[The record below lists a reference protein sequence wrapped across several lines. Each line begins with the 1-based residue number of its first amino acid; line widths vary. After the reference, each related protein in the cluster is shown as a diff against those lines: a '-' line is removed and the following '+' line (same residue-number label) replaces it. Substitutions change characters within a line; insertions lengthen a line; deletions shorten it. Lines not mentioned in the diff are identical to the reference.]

1 MGGDGC
7 VYRRCGCADPVTG
20 RQRGGQCPRLAAGG
34 RQGSWYVQMELP
46 AGLDGR
52 RRRIRRGGFP
62 SRRAAVAVLARL
74 QAPRP
79 GDAGGRVLT
88 VGDWLAH
95 WLISR
100 TSPAASTIRGY
111 AAHVRL
117 YLAPYLGQVPLAE
130 LSAGQVQAMFT
141 AITRQHQ
148 ALGTP
153 VSAATL
159 TRIRATLRAALNAA
173 IRRGLISE
181 NPASKAEL
189 PRASRPRAVVWTPYR
204 VDEWRRTEER
214 PPVAVWTAAQTAEFL
229 ASIQEHRLYAA
240 YHMIA
245 LRGLRGSGAAGL
257 RWCDVDLDGKVAVIS
272 QQLQQYDGRLAVC
285 PPKTPH
291 STRVIALDRTTVAAL
306 RAHRDRQLAEAATY
320 GPGWRASGYV
330 FTGLNGDPMAP
341 DRLTRMVK
349 TLTSQAGACNLRWVK
364 IF

>member
-20 RQRGGQCPRLAAGG
+20 RQLGGQCPRLAAGG
-34 RQGSWYVQMELP
+34 RHGSWYVRLELP

-173 IRRGLISE
+173 IRRELISE

-204 VDEWRRTEER
+204 VDEWKRTGER
-214 PPVAVWTAAQTAEFL
+214 PPVAVWTAALRRTPHAAQRGRRPANSGRTPAEARPSTPRSGRTA
-229 ASIQEHRLYAA
+229 SR
-240 YHMIA
+240 
-245 LRGLRGSGAAGL
+245 SGA
-257 RWCDVDLDGKVAVIS
+257 
-272 QQLQQYDGRLAVC
+272 GR
-285 PPKTPH
+285 
-291 STRVIALDRTTVAAL
+291 
-306 RAHRDRQLAEAATY
+306 
-320 GPGWRASGYV
+320 
-330 FTGLNGDPMAP
+330 
-341 DRLTRMVK
+341 
-349 TLTSQAGACNLRWVK
+349 
-364 IF
+364 